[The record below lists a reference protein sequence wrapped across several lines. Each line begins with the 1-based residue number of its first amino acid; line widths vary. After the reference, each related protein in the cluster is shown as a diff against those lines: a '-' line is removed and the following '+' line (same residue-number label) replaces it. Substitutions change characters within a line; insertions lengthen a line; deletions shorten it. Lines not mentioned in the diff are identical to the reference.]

1 MSYGFDLVEFQGDRD
16 IEAYRLFVLD
26 ASHFAPAV
34 TPLFYQ
40 GVVQHMWLYPNHLA
54 ADYVSDPG
62 RRGTAWRSY
71 KGYAYL
77 AADMTTEKERRE
89 REVKFRE
96 RMTQLMADP
105 WEPWERWKAEL
116 ISYYDHYIPMNLEQM
131 GNGEL
136 AVHLWDI
143 WDFDRKVWEIHMIA
157 MGVYISGFM
166 AFRDLATEVIGL
178 QHEDPAY
185 AKLVSGFDNAVFQ
198 LNRGLAQLAQK
209 ALELKLEDTFKPPY
223 EQVLAALEQS
233 AAGREWLE
241 AFHDFIYVKG
251 NGWRMQ
257 RMLEYNTPTWIEQ
270 PHLAIADIR
279 RLIAVGGVHVPDRH
293 RERMVKERE
302 ETERELLARVP
313 PGQRQWFEFLMRAAQ
328 AYEYFCEDHDYWCEF
343 RAPSVVRRAAMEAG
357 RRLVKSGV
365 LEDIDDVL
373 MLLIEHLIL
382 GTAGQERS
390 AAPIRAALKRNKEE
404 WLHNVNLPYPSDEVP
419 LFLGDP
425 SWLATATG
433 ADPLLNIPISPQLAK
448 PDDVG
453 AACVGSA
460 GAPGVAEGTA
470 RVIHDHRE
478 WDQLQPGEILVAPL
492 TMAPWTPLFS
502 TIKAVVTDTGGVLH
516 HAVIASREYGIP
528 CVAGTI
534 NGTKRIKTGD
544 KIRVDGNLC
553 RVYLIKEL
561 G

>member
-1 MSYGFDLVEFQGDRD
+1 MSYGFDLVEFQGDQD
-16 IEAYRLFVLD
+16 IEAYKLFALD

-77 AADMTTEKERRE
+77 AADMTTEAERRE
-89 REVKFRE
+89 REPKFRE

-143 WDFDRKVWEIHMIA
+143 WDFDRKVWEIHMLA
-157 MGVYISGFM
+157 MGVYITGFM
-166 AFRDLATEVIGL
+166 AFRKLAAELIGL
-178 QHEDPAY
+178 QPEDPVY

-209 ALELKLEDTFKPPY
+209 ALELKLEDKFKPPY
-223 EQVLAALEQS
+223 EQVLAALEES

-279 RLIAVGGVHVPDRH
+279 RLIAVGGVHVPDKH
-293 RERMVKERE
+293 RERMARERE

-313 PGQRQWFEFLMRAAQ
+313 PDQRQWFEFLMKATQ

-373 MLLIEHLIL
+373 MLLIEHLIM
-382 GTAGQERS
+382 GTAGQERN
-390 AAPIRAALKRNKEE
+390 AAPIKAALKRNKEE

-425 SWLATATG
+425 SWLATAAG
-433 ADPLLNIPISPQLAK
+433 ADPLVNIPISPQLAK
-448 PDDVG
+448 PEEVG
-453 AACVGSA
+453 ATCVGSA

-534 NGTKRIKTGD
+534 NATEKIKTGD
-544 KIRVDGNLC
+544 KIKVDGNLC
-553 RVYLIKEL
+553 RVYIIEER